1 MWAVVGLGNPGRR
14 YADNRH
20 NVGFMLIRE
29 VADAW
34 GVSVKKARFRSKTAE
49 ARRDGESVLLALP
62 QTYMNASGEA
72 VGELVRGLRLE
83 TERLIVVYD
92 DIDLPLGEIRIRKD
106 GGPGTHKGMASIV
119 QDLGT
124 KGFPRIRIGIRPES
138 ESGDIVRFVLSPFRR
153 AERPVLA
160 RSLGDARDALEMIIA
175 GRMDAAMNR
184 YNGAS
189 AVH

>member
-20 NVGFMLIRE
+20 NVGFMFIKE
-29 VADAW
+29 IADAW

-62 QTYMNASGEA
+62 QTFMNASGEA

-83 TERLIVVYD
+83 PERLLVVYD
-92 DIDLPLGEIRIRKD
+92 DVDLPLGEIRIRKD

-119 QDLGT
+119 QDVGT
-124 KGFPRIRIGIRPES
+124 TRFPRMRIGIRPES
-138 ESGDIVRFVLSPFRR
+138 GSGDIVRFVLSPFRR
-153 AERPVLA
+153 DERETLA
-160 RSLGDARDALEMIIA
+160 RSLGEARDALEMIIA
-175 GRMDAAMNR
+175 DRMDAAMNR

-189 AVH
+189 PAR

>member
-20 NVGFMLIRE
+20 NVGFMFIKE
-29 VADAW
+29 VAGAW
-34 GVSVKKARFRSKTAE
+34 GVSIKKARFRSKTAE

-62 QTYMNASGEA
+62 QTYMNSSGEA

-83 TERLIVVYD
+83 SERLLVVYD

-106 GGPGTHKGMASIV
+106 GGPGTHKGMVSIV
-119 QDLGT
+119 QDVGT
-124 KGFPRIRIGIRPES
+124 ARFPRIRIGIRPGS

-153 AERPVLA
+153 DERAILA
-160 RSLGDARDALEMIIA
+160 RALDEARDALEMIIA

-189 AVH
+189 TVR

>member
-20 NVGFMLIRE
+20 NVGFMFIKE
-29 VADAW
+29 IADAW

-62 QTYMNASGEA
+62 QTFMNASGEA

-83 TERLIVVYD
+83 PERLIVVYD

-119 QDLGT
+119 QDVGT
-124 KGFPRIRIGIRPES
+124 TGFPRIRIGIRPGS

-153 AERPVLA
+153 DERAVLA
-160 RSLGDARDALEMIIA
+160 RALDEARDALEMIIA

-189 AVH
+189 TVR

>member
-1 MWAVVGLGNPGRR
+1 VWAVVGLGNPGRR
-14 YADNRH
+14 YADSRH

-34 GVSVKKARFRSKTAE
+34 GVSVRKARFLSKTAE
-49 ARRDGESVLLALP
+49 VRRDGERVVLALP
-62 QTYMNASGEA
+62 QTFMNASGEA
-72 VGELVRGLRLE
+72 VGELVRGLRLDP
-83 TERLIVVYD
+83 ERLVVAFD

-119 QDLGT
+119 QGLGT
-124 KGFPRIRIGIRPES
+124 ERFPRIRIGIRPES

-153 AERPVLA
+153 SEREALA
-160 RSLGDARDALEMIIA
+160 GSLSRARDALDLIIA
-175 GRMDAAMNR
+175 GRIEAAMNR

-189 AVH
+189 RAS

>member
-20 NVGFMLIRE
+20 NVGFMFIKEL
-29 VADAW
+29 AGAW

-49 ARRDGESVLLALP
+49 ARRSGEPVVLVLP

-83 TERLIVVYD
+83 PERLLVVYD
-92 DIDLPLGEIRIRKD
+92 DIDLPLGEIRVRKS
-106 GGPGTHKGMASIV
+106 GGPGTHRGMASIV
-119 QDLGT
+119 EEVGT
-124 KGFPRIRIGIRPES
+124 TGFPRLRIGIRPDS

-153 AERPVLA
+153 DERATLA
-160 RSLGDARDALEMIIA
+160 RSLGAAREALEMIIA

-184 YNGAS
+184 YNGAVP
-189 AVH
+189 AD